1 MPGKKRGSRRF
12 NSAVSAEKNKDK
24 IDDFISDVIQ
34 GIVEENIELASV
46 DKALSNSRWTI
57 KYYTKTKDNQIH
69 EHLYQATKAGNLLK
83 SAAPIMPGSVVMIEN
98 VSLNNSPQFIIKCVF
113 SKDNIKEFRK
123 IYETSYERVLTKLK
137 NKQEADEKG
146 NPYRL
151 FWVDERIFNS
161 DLSGNNNEDGLGGV
175 VFGYSDNEE
184 EDQELIKP
192 VEKPVKRTFKTV
204 SHATNDDELEV
215 DIDNI

>member
-34 GIVEENIELASV
+34 GVVDEKIELATV

-69 EHLYQATKAGNLLK
+69 EHIHQATKAGNLLK
-83 SAAPIMPGSVVMIEN
+83 SAAPIMAGSVVMIEN
-98 VSLNNSPQFIIKCVF
+98 ASLNDSPQFIIKCVF
-113 SKDNIKEFRK
+113 SKENIKDFK
-123 IYETSYERVLTKLK
+123 KVYETSYERVLMKLK
-137 NKQEADEKG
+137 NKEHFDEKG
-146 NPYRL
+146 NLYRI
-151 FWVDERIFNS
+151 FWVDERIFNQ
-161 DLSGNNNEDGLGGV
+161 DLSGNNNEDSLGGV
-175 VFGYSDNEE
+175 IFSYSDNEE
-184 EDQELIKP
+184 EPEEIIKP
-192 VEKPVKRTFKTV
+192 VEKPVKRTFKTI
-204 SHATNDDELEV
+204 SHATKDDELEV